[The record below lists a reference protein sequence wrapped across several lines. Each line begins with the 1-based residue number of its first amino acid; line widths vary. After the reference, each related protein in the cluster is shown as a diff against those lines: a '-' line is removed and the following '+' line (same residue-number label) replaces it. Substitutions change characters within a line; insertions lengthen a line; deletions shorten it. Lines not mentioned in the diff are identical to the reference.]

1 MGMRLWVEDHPMTS
15 KPVTQ
20 RDYETIGLVID
31 GRAELEIEG
40 QRVRL
45 EPGDSWVVPK
55 GLRHRYI
62 IAEGFTAVEVTSPPA
77 EKPER

>member
-1 MGMRLWVEDHPMTS
+1 MTVDAS
-15 KPVTQ
+15 PFALLT
-20 RDYETIGLVID
+20 ESAACLLID

-62 IAEGFTAVEVTSPPA
+62 IAEGFTAVEVPSPPA